1 MRQHAASDSVSAQAV
16 RARSVGARAKAL
28 GVSLALF
35 AALGLG
41 ATTASAQTPKV
52 SITGPAAPTPP
63 AAPTVSAH
71 VTAPTVAV
79 PAAPVVAV
87 PGAPTAAATVAAPTV
102 AVAATVP
109 GAPAVAGGAAVVPAA
124 PGAPAAAGAAAAPA
138 MDGATY
144 AVRLRDLEA
153 NVDELKDRIRRSHTR
168 LALLSDTILSGGA
181 GGSRAE
187 IALDNEMSSAF
198 RLTKALVV
206 LDGAVQYNRSDDSG
220 ALADQK
226 SIPVFSGSVP
236 PGDHTLQ
243 VVLTFQGNGYGVF
256 SYLRSYHWDLKSSH
270 SFTSVEGKTLSLRAT
285 ALEKGG
291 VTTPL
296 DQRPSVEWK
305 EKVQSLSPGADAASA
320 VAAPGA
326 PPKAPAASGTSK

>member
-1 MRQHAASDSVSAQAV
+1 MTRCA
-16 RARSVGARAKAL
+16 GL
-28 GVSLALF
+28 LVSLAMMV
-35 AALGLG
+35 AGGTAL
-41 ATTASAQTPKV
+41 AQAPKPPKLPPRPPPRRRRVRV
-52 SITGPAAPTPP
+52 SRWRLRPWPCLPLRAVG
-63 AAPTVSAH
+63 
-71 VTAPTVAV
+71 VT
-79 PAAPVVAV
+79 
-87 PGAPTAAATVAAPTV
+87 ATVAAPGAT
-102 AVAATVP
+102 VAATP
-109 GAPAVAGGAAVVPAA
+109 AAGAVVAPGAAVVVA
-124 PGAPAAAGAAAAPA
+124 PGAAPVAAAAPAAAPA
-138 MDGATY
+138 MDGSTY
-144 AVRLRDLEA
+144 AIRLRDLEA

-187 IALDNEMSSAF
+187 IAVDNEMSSAF

-305 EKVQSLSPGADAASA
+305 ETVQSLGAAGAGVAGPAGSA
-320 VAAPGA
+320 QRRPRCCG
-326 PPKAPAASGTSK
+326 PRSGTSK

>member
-1 MRQHAASDSVSAQAV
+1 
-16 RARSVGARAKAL
+16 VGARTKAL
-28 GVSLALF
+28 SVSFALF
-35 AALGLG
+35 AAISLG
-41 ATTASAQTPKV
+41 AMTASAQTPKV
-52 SITGPAAPTPP
+52 SITGPGAPKPP
-63 AAPTVSAH
+63 AAPVITAH
-71 VTAPTVAV
+71 VTAPSVAV
-79 PAAPVVAV
+79 TAKVPAV
-87 PGAPTAAATVAAPTV
+87 PGAPTG

-109 GAPAVAGGAAVVPAA
+109 GAPTVAVAPAVS
-124 PGAPAAAGAAAAPA
+124 GAPAAAGAAPA

-187 IALDNEMSSAF
+187 ISLDNEMSSAF

-270 SFTSVEGKTLSLRAT
+270 SFTSVEGKTLTLTAT

-305 EKVQSLSPGADAASA
+305 EKVQSLSAGADAAGAA
-320 VAAPGA
+320 VGAPGA